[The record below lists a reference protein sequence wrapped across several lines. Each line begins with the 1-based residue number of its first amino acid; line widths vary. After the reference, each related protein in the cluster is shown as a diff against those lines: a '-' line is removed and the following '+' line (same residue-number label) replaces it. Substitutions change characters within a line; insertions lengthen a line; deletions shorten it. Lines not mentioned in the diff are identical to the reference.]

1 MTRMRFSFRSA
12 PDQLCTRFHGS
23 NPRDRAA
30 QPAAGTAVA
39 VLDGERAVL
48 GGRHLA
54 GVREDLPAHRLHRAA
69 RRAADPAGPGTRAA
83 IADATAA
90 TGRGRR
96 AVLTRRPDWVSASQP
111 TRPER

>member
-39 VLDGERAVL
+39 VLDGDRAVL
-48 GGRHLA
+48 GARHLA
-54 GVREDLPAHRLHRAA
+54 GVREDLPAHRLDRAA
-69 RRAADPAGPGTRAA
+69 RRAPDPAGPGTPAA
-83 IADATAA
+83 IADPTAA
-90 TGRGRR
+90 TGRRRR
-96 AVLTRRPDWVSASQP
+96 AVLARRPTWLTANQP